1 MLTYLELIFENNELY
16 KSEDAVRQPIIF
28 SVLLQ
33 FHFKIVGLLKAGP
46 RKSNTFQLAI
56 DMK

>member
-46 RKSNTFQLAI
+46 RKSNTF
-56 DMK
+56 